1 MIFHSYKMT
10 HSSFK
15 NNDFFFPVTIFG
27 SSWRMLSKCH
37 LAFLPICLI
46 LSSLIIQKCSVQR
59 ALYVYLKPLKVL
71 LIWCYWETP
80 AFQGSSSGYTHPKPQ
95 KANRDGSNC
104 TFPDTSSHSQP
115 HKQIW
120 ESVCLHGW
128 VWNME
133 SEFPLHLW
141 ITWASL
147 APFCHQNTRS
157 WCSGSFPL
165 GVPSEHPTVTWLSKK
180 IPSGHTDNCL
190 GTFPILVC
198 TAERTEQSNAT
209 SAELQLN
216 STKFCQRSHP
226 AWA

>member
-1 MIFHSYKMT
+1 MPSCI
-10 HSSFK
+10 SSHLSDTFK
-15 NNDFFFPVTIFG
+15 SNNTK
-27 SSWRMLSKCH
+27 MLSSKSFIRIFK
-37 LAFLPICLI
+37 ATESPFNM
-46 LSSLIIQKCSVQR
+46 
-59 ALYVYLKPLKVL
+59 VL
-71 LIWCYWETP
+71 LRDTSI
-80 AFQGSSSGYTHPKPQ
+80 AGQQLRVHHPKPQ
-95 KANRDGSNC
+95 KANRDGINC

-128 VWNME
+128 GWNME

-141 ITWASL
+141 ITRASL

-180 IPSGHTDNCL
+180 IPFGHTDNCL

-198 TAERTEQSNAT
+198 TAERTEQSNAS

-216 STKFCQRSHP
+216 STKFCQGSHP